1 MIYDIDR
8 RCEAAPRSK
17 HQRILKFSY
26 QRTMKKFYNET
37 PARTSQTTLVM
48 DAPFVNVE
56 LSITNRECCERSAKE
71 LLKIIRPRWQQSAV
85 LFEVYTAG
93 ITNKIMSA
101 FVDPSEKLVFRI
113 FGKNTENFIDRS
125 CFGTHWGLNIYH
137 LDWIFSRLPSALQ
150 EKSFRPC

>member
-17 HQRILKFSY
+17 RLSFKRYCLGRIV
-26 QRTMKKFYNET
+26 RTI
-37 PARTSQTTLVM
+37 ALVM

>member
-1 MIYDIDR
+1 
-8 RCEAAPRSK
+8 
-17 HQRILKFSY
+17 
-26 QRTMKKFYNET
+26 
-37 PARTSQTTLVM
+37 M
-48 DAPFVNVE
+48 DAPFINIE

-71 LLKIIRPRWQQSAV
+71 VLKTIRPHWQQSAV

-125 CFGTHWGLNIYH
+125 CFGAHWGLACLFALLNS
-137 LDWIFSRLPSALQ
+137 FGLPHKFL
-150 EKSFRPC
+150 EKC